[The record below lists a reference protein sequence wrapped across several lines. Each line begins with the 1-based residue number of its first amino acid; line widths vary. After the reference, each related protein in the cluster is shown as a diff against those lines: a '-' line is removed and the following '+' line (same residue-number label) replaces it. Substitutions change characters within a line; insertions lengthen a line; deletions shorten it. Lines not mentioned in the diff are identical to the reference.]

1 MPGRSTGRKPKPTHL
16 KLVTETLRAT
26 RANKAEA
33 MPDAG
38 IPNPPRELG
47 AIAKVEWL
55 EISKKLNAAGLL
67 TTIDRAALA
76 AYCQAYGRWIQ
87 AERVLAEM
95 AARDPENAGLMIE
108 TTNGNLVQNPMVG
121 TANTAMRDMMR
132 YAVEFGMTPSAR
144 SRVRANQLATQKD
157 PAEQF
162 FG

>member
-1 MPGRSTGRKPKPTHL
+1 L

-33 MPDAG
+33 MPEAG
-38 IPNPPRELG
+38 IPDPPPELS
-47 AIAKVEWL
+47 AVAKVEWL
-55 EISKKLNAAGLL
+55 EVSKKLNAAGLL

-76 AYCQAYGRWIQ
+76 AYCQAFGRWVQ

-95 AARDPENAGLMIE
+95 AARDPETAGLMIE